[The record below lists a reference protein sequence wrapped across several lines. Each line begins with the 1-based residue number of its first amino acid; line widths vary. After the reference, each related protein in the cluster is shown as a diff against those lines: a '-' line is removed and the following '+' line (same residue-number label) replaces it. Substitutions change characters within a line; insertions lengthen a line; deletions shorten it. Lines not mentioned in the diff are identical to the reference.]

1 MPGDKY
7 VATDLE
13 ATWQAEG
20 STTVTPIALFGRNTE
35 VNEEMDSADATGY
48 GNGNRIYRPTIK
60 DASITMEIMLDDDY
74 EIEDLLFAG
83 ARGTIRIYPLG
94 NLMGE
99 KEIELLAFISAR
111 PRQYP
116 FDDVAIMNVTFM
128 PLDELTESLVA

>member
-13 ATWQAEG
+13 ATWTADG
-20 STTVTPIALFGRNTE
+20 TTVVVPIALFGRNTE

-60 DASITMEIMLDDDY
+60 DASVTMEIMLDDDY

-83 ARGTIRIYPLG
+83 ARGTLNIYPLG
-94 NLMGE
+94 NVMGE
-99 KEIELLAFISAR
+99 KKITLSSFISAR

-116 FDDVAIMNVTFM
+116 FDDIAIMNVTFM
-128 PLDELTESLVA
+128 PLDELAETLVA

>member
-13 ATWQAEG
+13 ATWQADG
-20 STTVTPIALFGRNTE
+20 STVVTSIAVFGRNTE
-35 VNEEMDSADATGY
+35 VNEEIDSADATGY
-48 GNGNRIYRPTIK
+48 GNANRIYRPTIA

-83 ARGTIRIYPLG
+83 ARGTVRVYPLG
-94 NLMGE
+94 NVMGE
-99 KEIELLAFISAR
+99 KEIELPSFVSAR

-116 FDDVAIMNVTFM
+116 FDDIAIMNVTFM
-128 PLDELTESLVA
+128 PLDAMVESLVA